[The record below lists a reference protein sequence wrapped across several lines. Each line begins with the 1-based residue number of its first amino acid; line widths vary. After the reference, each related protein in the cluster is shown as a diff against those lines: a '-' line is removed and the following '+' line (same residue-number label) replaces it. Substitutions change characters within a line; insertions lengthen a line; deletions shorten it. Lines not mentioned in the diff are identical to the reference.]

1 MAERGDG
8 EHAQE
13 TIAVDDRKRLLARV
27 QESLGRVRLA
37 LVPVQG
43 VDASREFADA
53 SAPDGSSPLVERRGI
68 VLHERGVAEV
78 GEVAGEDRAEHVH
91 FRENSDE
98 PPVLREDR
106 EGRHLCVEEPSDRLG
121 ERRCLANRRVDK
133 RQVAKI
139 GHQSWKRTR

>member
-91 FRENSDE
+91 
-98 PPVLREDR
+98 L
-106 EGRHLCVEEPSDRLG
+106 
-121 ERRCLANRRVDK
+121 
-133 RQVAKI
+133 
-139 GHQSWKRTR
+139 